1 MGLDSP
7 DYLDEEPP
15 SPQEIADAC
24 REVLDPE
31 TCAAIADQENT
42 EDALSIAFVAL
53 GEAGVKDP
61 EEFLRE
67 KGILEW

>member
-1 MGLDSP
+1 MGIDSP

-24 REVLDPE
+24 KEVLNPE

-42 EDALSIAFVAL
+42 EDALGIAFTAL
-53 GEAGVKDP
+53 DEAGVEDS
-61 EEFLRE
+61 EGFLRG
-67 KGILEW
+67 KGILE